1 MSNNQGS
8 GSDKSYVTIELCP
21 ICGGDTGALLMNK
34 RLHKTFG
41 KQTVNPRTTCGECKE
56 KYLKVGVLL
65 INPETGCLAVLK
77 DEAFVRLFNVPVPT
91 GKIAF
96 AAEGVVQQ
104 LIASQNAPQ
113 QSVGVEVAA

>member
-56 KYLKVGVLL
+56 KYLKLGVML
-65 INPETGCLAVLK
+65 INPETGSLAVLK
-77 DEAFVRLFNVPVPT
+77 DEAFVRLFNTPVPA

-96 AAEGVVQQ
+96 AAESVVQQ
-104 LIASQNAPQ
+104 LIASQSAPQ
-113 QSVGVEVAA
+113 QSVGAEAAA

>member
-1 MSNNQGS
+1 MSNDQGTD
-8 GSDKSYVTIELCP
+8 SDKSYVTIEMCP

-41 KQTVNPRTTCGECKE
+41 KHTVNPRTTCGECKE
-56 KYLKVGVLL
+56 KYLKAGVML
-65 INPETGCLAVLK
+65 INPETGSLAVLK
-77 DEAFVRLFNVPVPT
+77 DEAFVRLFNTSVPA

-96 AAEGVVQQ
+96 AVEGVVQQ

-113 QSVGVEVAA
+113 QIAEAAA